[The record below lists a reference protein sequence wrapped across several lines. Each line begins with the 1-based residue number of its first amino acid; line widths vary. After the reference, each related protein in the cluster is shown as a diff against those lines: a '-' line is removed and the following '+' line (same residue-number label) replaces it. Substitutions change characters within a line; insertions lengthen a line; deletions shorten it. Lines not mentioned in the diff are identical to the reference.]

1 MSVLCASWLNIVV
14 INPLLLPYICLPI
27 WFILSYVF
35 LLSINIP
42 YFQPN
47 EVPLAVLVRS
57 FEGWWTSLGA
67 LLVWKTF
74 SLSSN
79 SELLVCW
86 VFLVGGV
93 FCQHFEHIVPLLLE
107 SLAKLYKVLLKKKHK
122 TDYFM
127 KIHFYTSCISL
138 AAFNILS
145 LPLPFYLLIMFVD
158 LDLWGLIF
166 LELSRFSGS
175 GSLFPSLEFFCHFFW
190 K

>member
-107 SLAKLYKVLLKKKHK
+107 SFAKLYKVLLKKKK
-122 TDYFM
+122 KLTILWRF
-127 KIHFYTSCISL
+127 TSTQVVFL
-138 AAFNILS
+138 L
-145 LPLPFYLLIMFVD
+145 LLLIFCPC
-158 LDLWGLIF
+158 LYLFIF
-166 LELSRFSGS
+166 
-175 GSLFPSLEFFCHFFW
+175 
-190 K
+190 